1 MDKYPLQHDGNIL
14 HPSQDVNYICHRYT
28 AIAVS
33 IRHSILLGQNRLG
46 FVRARL
52 GIRKLIEFLNRVAH
66 NRSILFSKTRS
77 LLNKIRLYP
86 NLFNNA
92 ALPLNT
98 IPVNSNARSME
109 FVLVGIVRGL
119 GYATLTIYMT

>member
-1 MDKYPLQHDGNIL
+1 MHRLI
-14 HPSQDVNYICHRYT
+14 DVNYICHRYT
-28 AIAVS
+28 DIAVS
-33 IRHSILLGQNRLG
+33 IRHSVLLGQNRLG
-46 FVRARL
+46 FARVRL
-52 GIRKLIEFLNRVAH
+52 GIRELIEFLNRVTH
-66 NRSILFSKTRS
+66 NRSILFSKTRP

-98 IPVNSNARSME
+98 IPVNPNGCSMD
-109 FVLVGIVRGL
+109 FVLGGIVCGL